1 MHSII
6 LILVNV
12 IDQSACSDNLLHE
25 RRERRSLEGLAGG
38 FISDHAGVKVDG
50 NHIALVDGLAGGGAF
65 QNGQADVDGVAVEDT
80 GKALGNHAVNAGGLD
95 GNGGMLAGRTAAEV
109 FIRNNDIAGLY
120 VFDEILVNILHAVL
134 CKLCR
139 IGGI

>member
-1 MHSII
+1 MPATAAAACRKMIPGPEI
-6 LILVNV
+6 LELC
-12 IDQSACSDNLLHE
+12 DK

-95 GNGGMLAGRTAAEV
+95 GNGDRKSV
-109 FIRNNDIAGLY
+109 
-120 VFDEILVNILHAVL
+120 V
-134 CKLCR
+134 
-139 IGGI
+139 